1 MREISIDGNP
11 ISSTTRFKNQLI
23 LGIPRL
29 EILDEDKIGDLDREV
44 ANQYFE
50 MHGLEKP
57 QLPNHKGIMKQVSFD
72 DGKEVIKAQGKSI
85 DDDHEGD
92 W

>member
-1 MREISIDGNP
+1 LREISIDGNP

-57 QLPNHKGIMKQVSFD
+57 
-72 DGKEVIKAQGKSI
+72 
-85 DDDHEGD
+85 
-92 W
+92 